1 MLSYL
6 HYSFIKQMVWNH
18 LSCDID
24 LSWPF
29 FEQLL
34 LLYAV
39 DCIAVVLKHM
49 ILLKQNRWPPEIYSN
64 YTALLKRDYLLT
76 VQHSYNLDISFD
88 IFF

>member
-6 HYSFIKQMVWNH
+6 PYFFIKQMVQNH
-18 LSCDID
+18 DSCNVD
-24 LSWPF
+24 LSWSF
-29 FEQLL
+29 FEQVL
-34 LLYAV
+34 LLYVV
-39 DCIAVVLKHM
+39 DCVAVVLKHM

-88 IFF
+88 ID